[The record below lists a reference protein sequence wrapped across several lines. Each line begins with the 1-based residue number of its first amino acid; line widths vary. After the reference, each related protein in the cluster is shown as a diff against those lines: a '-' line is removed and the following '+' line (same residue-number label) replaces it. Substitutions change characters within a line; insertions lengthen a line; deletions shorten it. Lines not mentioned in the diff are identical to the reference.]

1 MSPCQKV
8 ASDSSSSLSW
18 SRFHN
23 NVLLLSSF
31 LSTELILLRKC
42 RGWSLRLSVGANA
55 CNMSVVHDSL
65 ARLIPGVLELEAG
78 LGSAGII
85 LFFIFEIVI

>member
-1 MSPCQKV
+1 MRD
-8 ASDSSSSLSW
+8 SDPAM
-18 SRFHN
+18 N
-23 NVLLLSSF
+23 
-31 LSTELILLRKC
+31 
-42 RGWSLRLSVGANA
+42 VGANA